1 MVTLDE
7 KTIGGLEQLYQELR
21 EKGQVSAALQVRN
34 IINKAS

>member
-7 KTIGGLEQLYQELR
+7 KTIGSLEQLYKELR